1 MHKFDSFPTLRTCV
15 LVFSVRHAMFSVYC
29 LLYSVFCGYCLVR
42 LCLPSA
48 YTSLFSCC
56 TQDGSTNFL
65 FSFCCLY
72 FARNLNSCK
81 LQNPHGPI
89 FCRIFWRGLFML
101 VGYSSICF
109 SICLNRTRDILWLLL
124 FFPREAK
131 PNAVICRSLYPS
143 LTKSLCTRMHL
154 SANSSHFSAG
164 MIGKPLYF
172 ADTLSCT

>member
-29 LLYSVFCGYCLVR
+29 LLYSVFCGYCLVW
-42 LCLPSA
+42 LGLPSA

-72 FARNLNSCK
+72 FARNLNSCN

-109 SICLNRTRDILWLLL
+109 SICLNRTRDILWLF
-124 FFPREAK
+124 FFPVRRRLMPSYADLYTHLLQRACAHACIYLLIQAIFL
-131 PNAVICRSLYPS
+131 PDDWQAPIFCR
-143 LTKSLCTRMHL
+143 
-154 SANSSHFSAG
+154 HF
-164 MIGKPLYF
+164 KL
-172 ADTLSCT
+172 